1 MQIFQFKCTKRRN
14 DPMQRASVAAA
25 RRKAVQSGPYF
36 ARAEATRLSPCCT
49 SWMLSCFSER
59 PCSLNRERLW
69 QRPEETL
76 CVPRRRLRITQHAA
90 RLYNS
95 DRQQTNP
102 AFIRCRVTDSCSDWP
117 ADISSCGHQTPG
129 GALMLHCF
137 YCKQEACCCC
147 F

>member
-14 DPMQRASVAAA
+14 DPMQRALVAAA
-25 RRKAVQSGPYF
+25 RRKAVQSGSYF

-49 SWMLSCFSER
+49 SWMLSCFSEQ
-59 PCSLNRERLW
+59 PCSLNRERPW
-69 QRPEETL
+69 QRPEERL

-90 RLYNS
+90 PLCNR

-129 GALMLHCF
+129 GASTLHCF
-137 YCKQEACCCC
+137 CCKQEASCCC
-147 F
+147 